1 MNPDPQP
8 PADTDRPVAETD
20 IIGPIATPRRLAL
33 CAIPTLLM
41 LSTPL
46 MPFAT
51 TPTLWFGVSA
61 VMVWMAALVVMTVV
75 VLQIIDRGIT
85 RQAAAAHRRRGDAR

>member
-1 MNPDPQP
+1 MNPDPHT
-8 PADTDRPVAETD
+8 PADIDRPVAETD

-33 CAIPTLLM
+33 CAVPTLLM
-41 LSTPL
+41 LATPL

-51 TPTLWFGVSA
+51 TPTLWFGVPA

-75 VLQIIDRGIT
+75 VLQIVDRGIT
-85 RQAAAAHRRRGDAR
+85 RQAAAAHRRRGGVR